1 MSSVG
6 VTGLEKSYGARVL
19 FEDVSLLLN
28 DGARYGLVGA
38 NGSGKSTFMRIL
50 AGDEQATDG
59 QIHIAKEARVGV
71 LRQDRFL
78 ADERNVVDLAMEGDE
93 EVTKTRA
100 QRDAAEEAGDHERA
114 VEIGERLRLLGEGSL
129 RARASGVLEGLGIE
143 SKQHE
148 KPLGELSGGMKLRV
162 LLAQVLVGRP
172 DVLLLDEPTNHL
184 DILSI
189 RWLERFL
196 QGFEGCCIVISHDQR
211 FLDNVATHVLDVD
224 FETISIYKGN
234 YTQFERD
241 KVAMIERK
249 EAENT
254 RVEGIIAEKKAFVER
269 FRAKA
274 TKARQAQSRLKQ
286 LEKIEVE
293 EIKPTSRRALR
304 IRIIPE
310 RPSGRDALEAKN
322 IAKSYGPKKVLEGVN
337 VNVRRGEKVAII
349 GANGLGKS
357 TLLRIL
363 AGRLEKTAGEV
374 KWGHEV
380 RLGYFPQDHHE
391 LFDNPKQTVIDYLWS
406 FCPRE
411 GTSKVRGELGAV
423 LFSGDDVDKK
433 IQTLSGGEAARLI
446 MAKLA
451 VEKPN
456 TLLLDEPTNHLDVE
470 SIQALAK
477 SLKEFEG
484 TVLFVSHNRWFVS
497 ELATRVL
504 EVKAQGLTDFPG
516 TYEEYLARCGDDHLD
531 QAAVLQKKKA
541 EAQAQAQPAP
551 APKGRRESQPPLPKY
566 EVSSAPKT
574 DGSWEEQKKRR
585 NRLKVLKDK
594 TEKVS
599 ADIEAAEEALSAIRT
614 RFAQDG
620 FYQVT
625 PAADVER
632 LHADE
637 KEISAKVEALIQEW
651 EATELELTEV
661 KAALGES

>member
-1 MSSVG
+1 VSSVG
-6 VTGLEKSYGARVL
+6 VTNLEKSYGARVL
-19 FEDVSLLLN
+19 FEEVSLLLN
-28 DGARYGLVGA
+28 EGSRYGLVGA

-50 AGDEQATDG
+50 ASDETQSDG
-59 QIHIAKEARVGV
+59 LIHIGKDARVGV

-78 ADERNVVDLAMEGDE
+78 VEERNVVDLAMEGDE

-100 QRDAAEEAGDHERA
+100 LRDAAEASGDTERA
-114 VEIGERLRLLGEGSL
+114 TEIGERLRLLGEGSL

-143 SKQHE
+143 SKQHD
-148 KPLGELSGGMKLRV
+148 KPLAELSGGMKLRV

-196 QGFEGCCIVISHDQR
+196 MGFEGCCVVISHDQR
-211 FLDNVATHVLDVD
+211 FLDNVTTHILDVD
-224 FETISIYKGN
+224 FETITIYKGN

-241 KVAMIERK
+241 KVAMLERK
-249 EAENT
+249 EAEHA
-254 RVEGIIAEKKAFVER
+254 RVQGIIAEKKAFVER

-286 LEKIEVE
+286 LEKIEVV
-293 EIKPTSRRALR
+293 EIKSSSRRAPR

-310 RPSGRDALEAKN
+310 RPSGRDALEVKGIDKAYGAKQ
-322 IAKSYGPKKVLEGVN
+322 VLSDVN

-363 AGRLEKTAGEV
+363 AGRLEKSAGEV

-380 RLGYFPQDHHE
+380 RIGYFPQDHHE
-391 LFDNPKQTVIDYLWS
+391 LFDNPKQTVLDYLWS

-411 GTSKVRGELGAV
+411 GTAKVRGELGAV

-433 IQTLSGGEAARLI
+433 IQNLSGGEAARLI

-451 VEKPN
+451 IEKPN

-470 SIQALAK
+470 SIQALAQA
-477 SLKEFEG
+477 LKAFEG

-516 TYEEYLARCGDDHLD
+516 TYEDYLARCGDDHLD
-531 QAAVLQKKKA
+531 QSAVLLKKKA
-541 EAQAQAQPAP
+541 EAQAQSQVQSTQ
-551 APKGRRESQPPLPKY
+551 KRQSQPPLPRY
-566 EVSSAPKT
+566 ETKPAPKQ
-574 DGSWEEQKKRR
+574 DGSWEDQKKRR

-594 TEKVS
+594 SEKVT
-599 ADIEAAEEALSAIRT
+599 ADIEGAEDALSAIRT
-614 RFAQDG
+614 RFAQEG
-620 FYQVT
+620 FYQLT
-625 PAADVER
+625 APADVER

-637 KEISAKVEALIQEW
+637 KEIAAKVEALIQEW
-651 EATELELTEV
+651 EVTELELTEV
-661 KAALGES
+661 KAALGEI